1 MASTSN
7 LEITDAS
14 SSSSCPP
21 ITWDVFLSF
30 YGNDTRKNFTSHLYA
45 ALDQAGIVT
54 FQDDPALKKGQEI
67 SSGLLEAIRDS
78 KMFVLIISEN
88 YARSPWCLKELV
100 DILSCK
106 KTENQVIPVF
116 YYVDPSDVRH
126 QKGSFGDA
134 LDYHYQNKRYSPEM
148 IDEWKSALAQ
158 IAALSGYHLKKEA
171 KEKESET
178 IQSIVENIA
187 RKVSTKVVH
196 VGEELFGIDSAVEEI
211 YQKLRM
217 ESNDVRAI
225 GICGMGGIGKTT
237 TAKAFY
243 NKYHRNFDG
252 CCFIENVK
260 QYSLGGSPLLP
271 LIEKLLNVLLELK
284 DYKVTDVNSGIRQL
298 EQILHFKKTLI
309 VLDDLDQSSYSEFLA
324 KHCNLFSAG
333 SRIVFTSRNVHLR
346 NQLKIDLKRVEL
358 YMVNELGQDD
368 SLKLF
373 NYHAFGEVTPPASL
387 RELSLGFVTYSKG
400 LPLALKVLGSSL
412 RGRNEDEVFWK
423 TKLEKVRK
431 IPENKILEILQLSYD
446 ELDDEIVKSIFR
458 DIAFFFVG
466 KYTCDA
472 EIIFK
477 SCDYFPEAGIKIL
490 LERCLITIDENH
502 KFQMHDLIQDMGTEI
517 SKIKRLFLRA
527 NTLEYLQN
535 QEELDKIE
543 GLVLDLTQSTEKQ
556 INSQI
561 FERLPK
567 LRLLEI
573 RNAHGI
579 KGHFKNSFQELRCIY
594 WSYCTWTRLPSSFQP
609 QKLISI
615 YMPHS
620 NFKMLWDDA
629 MPFRGLKMINVEYS
643 LKLKTTPNFGNS
655 KSIERLYF
663 RGCESLLKVHPSI
676 RELPGLFVLDLRECI
691 NVKVSAETLGQ
702 SSALMGFLYLNYCS
716 NLRQLPKQLG
726 GMKLLKELD
735 ASYTAIEELPD
746 SITQL
751 KKLVWL
757 KLDGCKKLKKLPER
771 IGNMEGLR
779 TFLAGGTAI
788 EQLPDS
794 FGDLINLELLD
805 LSCCENLRYLP
816 NSVCKLKLL
825 RVLNLRWCSKLK
837 RLPDKLEMM
846 QFLEQL
852 SATGTA
858 IEEVP
863 DSIGL
868 LSRLRILY
876 LSGCNK
882 LKNLPDSVWN
892 LPSLTELFIFQQDI
906 GGINLPATVNNTKL
920 VNLSLN
926 CDVRVW
932 LPVISSFSC
941 LKSLVLT
948 AGDESLSSTEPFS
961 LSMLHN
967 LEFLELFNCT
977 NFGSLLPEPPLNISV
992 LSLSRHERLVHLP
1005 NLSSLKKLKTLV
1017 IERFIG
1023 VESLS
1028 SLPPHLQ
1035 SLQIYGCRSLQHL
1048 SDVSMLK
1055 ELGDL
1060 SFGIFNIP
1068 KPAVSSFLKVIGLW
1082 KQFLPSDKVELPK
1095 IAEWISYKSTGLS
1108 VCIDIPTMPAD
1119 NFLGLALS
1127 VLFTSESNPF
1137 SMKAVVTNQTNGTSK
1152 SCLIHLYNSNRG
1164 PEVCYVA
1171 KCIRGDEISVRSGDR
1186 IQIVLHR
1193 QTYSLNGF
1201 KEVLREGVKVKLLGG
1216 HVIQRTLSAPDF
1228 ASALNNLTKLSPD
1241 FLRS

>member
-7 LEITDAS
+7 LEITAAS
-14 SSSSCPP
+14 SSSSSSPP
-21 ITWDVFLSF
+21 KAWDVFLSF
-30 YGNDTRKNFTSHLYA
+30 YGDDTRKSFTSHLYA
-45 ALDQAGIVT
+45 ALDQAGILT
-54 FQDDPALKKGQEI
+54 FRDDPALQKGQEI
-67 SSGLLEAIRDS
+67 SSGLLDAIRDS

-134 LDYHYQNKRYSPEM
+134 LDYHYQKKRYSPEM

-158 IAALSGYHLKKEA
+158 VAALSGYHLKKEA
-171 KEKESET
+171 TENEAET
-178 IQSIVENIA
+178 IQKILEDIA
-187 RKVSTKVVH
+187 PQVSTKVVH

-211 YQKLRM
+211 YQKLQM

-243 NKYHRNFDG
+243 NKYHPNFDS

-260 QYSLGGSPLLP
+260 QYSQGGSPLLP
-271 LIEKLLNVLLELK
+271 LIQQLLTVLLELK
-284 DYKVTDVNSGIRQL
+284 DYKVTDVVSGIRKL
-298 EQILHFKKTLI
+298 EQILRFKRTLI
-309 VLDDLDQSSYSEFLA
+309 VLDDLDQSSYSEFLS

-333 SRIVFTSRNVHLR
+333 SRIVFTSRNVHLQ
-346 NQLKIDLKRVEL
+346 NQLKIDLKHVEL
-358 YMVNELGQDD
+358 YMVNELGQED

-387 RELSLGFVTYSKG
+387 RELSVGFVTYAGG

-412 RGRNEDEVFWK
+412 RGRTNDKVFWK
-423 TKLEKVRK
+423 GKLEEVKK
-431 IPENKILEILQLSYD
+431 IPENKIMEILQLSYK
-446 ELDDEIVKSIFR
+446 ELDENAKSIFC

-466 KYTCDA
+466 K
-472 EIIFK
+472 FK
-477 SCDYFPEAGIKIL
+477 YEADIVFRSCDYSPEVGIPEL
-490 LERCLITIDENH
+490 LERCLLTIDRSGVLG
-502 KFQMHDLIQDMGTEI
+502 MHDLIQDMGREV
-517 SKIKRLFLRA
+517 SKGKHLFLQENA
-527 NTLEYLQN
+527 GEYLQN
-535 QEELDKIE
+535 WKDIE

-556 INSQI
+556 INTQI
-561 FERLPK
+561 FKKLPK

-573 RNAHGI
+573 HNVDGI
-579 KGHFKNSFQELRCIY
+579 KGHFKNSFQELRCIH
-594 WSYCTWTRLPSSFQP
+594 WNYCPWTRLPSSFRP
-609 QKLISI
+609 KKLLSMI
-615 YMPHS
+615 MQHS
-620 NFKMLWDDA
+620 NFKTLWDDA
-629 MPFRGLKMINVEYS
+629 MLFTNLKMINIEYS
-643 LKLKTTPNFGNS
+643 LNLKTTPNFGNS
-655 KSIERLYF
+655 KSIERLLF
-663 RGCESLLKVHPSI
+663 SGCESLLKVHPSI
-676 RELPGLFVLDLRECI
+676 RELTGLCVLDLTECI

-702 SSALMGFLYLNYCS
+702 SSALTYLYLSYCS
-716 NLRQLPKQLG
+716 NLTQLPKQLG
-726 GMKLLKELD
+726 AMKLLKELD

-751 KKLVWL
+751 KKLALL
-757 KLDGCKKLKKLPER
+757 KLDGCKKLKKLPEQ

-779 TFLAGGTAI
+779 TFRASYTAI

-794 FGDLINLELLD
+794 FGDLINLEILD
-805 LSCCENLRYLP
+805 LIGCENLWYLP
-816 NSVCKLKLL
+816 NSLWKLKLL
-825 RVLNLRWCSKLK
+825 QVLNLRWCSKLK
-837 RLPDKLEMM
+837 RLPDKLEKM
-846 QFLEQL
+846 QCLQQL
-852 SATGTA
+852 DASGTD

-868 LSRLRILY
+868 LSRLRILN

-892 LPSLTELFIFQQDI
+892 LPSLTVLYILQTDM
-906 GGINLPATVNNTKL
+906 GRINLPATVNNTKL
-920 VNLSLN
+920 VSLSLK

-967 LEFLELFNCT
+967 LQFLALHNCT
-977 NFGSLLPEPPLNISV
+977 NFGSSLPDLPLNISV
-992 LSLSRHERLVHLP
+992 LHLNRHVTLVHLP
-1005 NLSSLKKLKTLV
+1005 DLSSLKRLKTLV
-1017 IERFIG
+1017 IESFIG
-1023 VESLS
+1023 LKSLS
-1028 SLPPHLQ
+1028 SPPHIQL
-1035 SLQIYGCRSLQHL
+1035 LRIYDCKSLQHL

-1055 ELGDL
+1055 ELSDL
-1060 SFGIFNIP
+1060 SFGIFTIP
-1068 KPAVSSFLKVIGLW
+1068 KPAVSSFLNDIGLW

-1095 IAEWISYKSTGLS
+1095 IAEWISYKSTGRS
-1108 VCIDIPTMPAD
+1108 VCIVDIPTMPAD

-1127 VLFTSESNPF
+1127 ILFRSGTGKFNF
-1137 SMKAVVTNQTNGTSK
+1137 SIKAVVTNQTNGTTK
-1152 SCLIHLYNSNRG
+1152 SCLIPVYGSSRG
-1164 PEVCYVA
+1164 GEVSYVA
-1171 KCIRGDEISVRSGDR
+1171 KCIRGDEISIRSRDR
-1186 IQIVLHR
+1186 IQIVLQR
-1193 QTYSLNGF
+1193 QTFSLDA
-1201 KEVLREGVKVKLLGG
+1201 KVELLGA
-1216 HVIQRTLSAPDF
+1216 HVIQRTLSTPDF
-1228 ASALNNLTKLSPD
+1228 PSALNNLIKLSKIN

>member
-7 LEITDAS
+7 LEITAAS
-14 SSSSCPP
+14 SSSSSSPP
-21 ITWDVFLSF
+21 KAWDVFLSF
-30 YGNDTRKNFTSHLYA
+30 YGDDTRKNFTSHLYA
-45 ALDQAGIVT
+45 ALDQAGILT
-54 FQDDPALKKGQEI
+54 FRDDPALQKGQEI
-67 SSGLLEAIRDS
+67 SSGLLHAIRDS

-134 LDYHYQNKRYSPEM
+134 LDYHYQKKRYSPEM

-171 KEKESET
+171 KENESET

-196 VGEELFGIDSAVEEI
+196 IGEELFGIDSAVEEI
-211 YQKLRM
+211 YQKLQM

-243 NKYHRNFDG
+243 NKYHPNFDS
-252 CCFIENVK
+252 CCFIEKVK
-260 QYSLGGSPLLP
+260 KYSEDGSPLLP
-271 LIEKLLNVLLELK
+271 LIEQLLTVLLELK
-284 DYKVTDVNSGIRQL
+284 DYKVTNVDSGIRQL
-298 EQILHFKKTLI
+298 EQILRFKKTLI

-346 NQLKIDLKRVEL
+346 NQLKTDLKHVEL

-387 RELSLGFVTYSKG
+387 GELSLGFVTYSRG

-423 TKLEKVRK
+423 TKLKKVRK
-431 IPENKILEILQLSYD
+431 IPENEILKILQLSYD
-446 ELDDEIVKSIFR
+446 ELDNEIVKSIFR

-466 KYTCDA
+466 KY
-472 EIIFK
+472 EYESIPIFK
-477 SCDYFPEAGIKIL
+477 SCDYFPEAGIQIL
-490 LERCLITIDENH
+490 LERCLITIDEDQ

-535 QEELDKIE
+535 QEELEKIE
-543 GLVLDLTQSTEKQ
+543 GLVLDITQSTVKQ

-561 FERLPK
+561 FEKLPK

-573 RNAHGI
+573 RNVDGI

-594 WSYCTWTRLPSSFQP
+594 WNYCTWTRLPSSFRP
-609 QKLISI
+609 QKLVSMI
-615 YMPHS
+615 MQHS
-620 NFKMLWDDA
+620 NFKTLWDDA
-629 MPFRGLKMINVEYS
+629 MPFTNLKMINVKYS
-643 LKLKTTPNFGNS
+643 LNLKTTPNFGNS

-676 RELPGLFVLDLRECI
+676 RELSGLYALDLRECI

-702 SSALMGFLYLNYCS
+702 SSALGLLYLGYCS
-716 NLRQLPKQLG
+716 NLTQLPNQLG
-726 GMKLLKELD
+726 GMKWLKALD

-751 KKLVWL
+751 KKLFYL
-757 KLDGCKKLKKLPER
+757 KLDGCKKLKKLPEQ

-779 TFLAGGTAI
+779 AFLASGTAI

-794 FGDLINLELLD
+794 FGDLINLEILD
-805 LSCCENLRYLP
+805 LRCCENLRYLP

-825 RVLNLRWCSKLK
+825 RVLNLYMCSKLK
-837 RLPDKLEMM
+837 R
-846 QFLEQL
+846 
-852 SATGTA
+852 
-858 IEEVP
+858 
-863 DSIGL
+863 
-868 LSRLRILY
+868 
-876 LSGCNK
+876 
-882 LKNLPDSVWN
+882 LPDSVWN
-892 LPSLTELFIFQQDI
+892 LPSLTQLYIFQTDM
-906 GGINLPATVNNTKL
+906 GRINVPAIVNNTKL
-920 VNLSLN
+920 LDLALK

-932 LPVISSFSC
+932 LPLISSFSC
-941 LKSLVLT
+941 LKSLVIS
-948 AGDESLSSTEPFS
+948 AGVESLSSTEPFS

-967 LEFLELFNCT
+967 LEVLELYNCT
-977 NFGSLLPEPPLNISV
+977 NFGSSLPDLPLNISV
-992 LSLSRHERLVHLP
+992 LRLSGHKRLVHLP
-1005 NLSSLKKLKTLV
+1005 DLSSLKRLKTLV
-1017 IERFIG
+1017 IQRFIG
-1023 VESLS
+1023 LKSLS

-1035 SLQIYGCRSLQHL
+1035 LLRIYGCRSLQHL

-1055 ELGDL
+1055 ELSDL

-1068 KPAVSSFLKVIGLW
+1068 KPAVSSFLQVLGLR
-1082 KQFLPSDKVELPK
+1082 KQFLRSNKVELPE
-1095 IAEWISYKSTGLS
+1095 IAEWISYKSTGRS

-1127 VLFTSESNPF
+1127 VLVSSKTRVTNF
-1137 SMKAVVTNQTNGTSK
+1137 SIKAVVTNQTNGTTK
-1152 SCLIHLYNSNRG
+1152 SCLIPVYGSSRG
-1164 PEVCYVA
+1164 GEVSYVA
-1171 KCIRGDEISVRSGDR
+1171 KCIRGDEIQIRSGDR

-1201 KEVLREGVKVKLLGG
+1201 IEVPREGVKAELLGG
-1216 HVIQRTLSAPDF
+1216 HVIRRTLSTPVF
-1228 ASALNNLTKLSPD
+1228 PSALNNLAKLPPD
-1241 FLRS
+1241 LLRS

>member
-1 MASTSN
+1 
-7 LEITDAS
+7 
-14 SSSSCPP
+14 
-21 ITWDVFLSF
+21 
-30 YGNDTRKNFTSHLYA
+30 
-45 ALDQAGIVT
+45 
-54 FQDDPALKKGQEI
+54 
-67 SSGLLEAIRDS
+67 
-78 KMFVLIISEN
+78 
-88 YARSPWCLKELV
+88 
-100 DILSCK
+100 
-106 KTENQVIPVF
+106 
-116 YYVDPSDVRH
+116 
-126 QKGSFGDA
+126 
-134 LDYHYQNKRYSPEM
+134 
-148 IDEWKSALAQ
+148 
-158 IAALSGYHLKKEA
+158 
-171 KEKESET
+171 
-178 IQSIVENIA
+178 
-187 RKVSTKVVH
+187 
-196 VGEELFGIDSAVEEI
+196 
-211 YQKLRM
+211 M
-217 ESNDVRAI
+217 ESDDVCAI

-243 NKYHRNFDG
+243 NKYHPNFDI

-271 LIEKLLNVLLELK
+271 LIEQLLTVLLKLK
-284 DYKVTDVNSGIRQL
+284 DYKVTDVDSGIRQL
-298 EQILHFKKTLI
+298 KRILRFKRTLI

-346 NQLKIDLKRVEL
+346 NQLKTDLKHVGL
-358 YMVNELGQDD
+358 YMVNELEQDD

-387 RELSLGFVTYSKG
+387 RELSVGFVTYARG
-400 LPLALKVLGSSL
+400 VPLALKVLGSSL
-412 RGRNEDEVFWK
+412 RGRTKEVFWK
-423 TKLEKVRK
+423 AKLEEVKK
-431 IPENKILEILQLSYD
+431 NPEIMEFLQLSYK
-446 ELDDEIVKSIFR
+446 ELDENAKSIFR

-466 KYTCDA
+466 KFKYEAD
-472 EIIFK
+472 IVLK
-477 SCDYFPEAGIKIL
+477 SCDYSPEQEL
-490 LERCLITIDENH
+490 LERCLLTIDRYGVLG
-502 KFQMHDLIQDMGTEI
+502 MHDLIQDMGREV
-517 SKIKRLFLRA
+517 SKGKHLFLQENA
-527 NTLEYLQN
+527 GEYLQN
-535 QEELDKIE
+535 WKDIE

-561 FERLPK
+561 FEKLPK

-573 RNAHGI
+573 RNVDGI

-594 WSYCTWTRLPSSFQP
+594 WNYCTWTRLPSSFRP
-609 QKLISI
+609 QKLVSMI
-615 YMPHS
+615 MQHS

-629 MPFRGLKMINVEYS
+629 MPFRSLKMINVRYS
-643 LKLKTTPNFGNS
+643 VKLKTTPNFENS
-655 KSIERLYF
+655 KSIERLFF

-676 RELPGLFVLDLRECI
+676 RELTGLYVLDLTECI
-691 NVKVSAETLGQ
+691 NVKVSSETLGQ
-702 SSALMGFLYLNYCS
+702 SSALGFLYLGYCS
-716 NLRQLPKQLG
+716 NLRQLPKKLG
-726 GMKLLKELD
+726 GMKLLKKLD

-751 KKLVWL
+751 KKLLYL
-757 KLDGCKKLKKLPER
+757 KLDGCKKLRKLPEQ

-779 TFLAGGTAI
+779 TFHASGTAI

-794 FGDLINLELLD
+794 FGDLINLEKLD
-805 LSCCENLRYLP
+805 LSGCKNLRYLP
-816 NSVCKLKLL
+816 NSLWKLKLL
-825 RVLNLRWCSKLK
+825 QVLNLNLCSKLK
-837 RLPDKLEMM
+837 RLPDKLEKM
-846 QFLEQL
+846 QFLEKL
-852 SATGTA
+852 AATGTA

-863 DSIGL
+863 DSIGQ
-868 LSRLRILY
+868 LSRLKILY
-876 LSGCNK
+876 LSLCNK

-892 LPSLTELFIFQQDI
+892 LPSLTVLYIFQQDI
-906 GGINLPATVNNTKL
+906 GRINLPTTVNNTKL
-920 VNLSLN
+920 VYLSLK

-932 LPVISSFSC
+932 LPLISSFSC
-941 LKSLVLT
+941 LKSLVLS

-961 LSMLHN
+961 LFMLHN
-967 LEFLELFNCT
+967 LEVLQLYNCT
-977 NFGSLLPEPPLNISV
+977 NFGSSLPDLPLNISLLR
-992 LSLSRHERLVHLP
+992 LSGHERLVHLP
-1005 NLSSLKKLKTLV
+1005 DLSSLKRLNTLV
-1017 IERFIG
+1017 IESFIG
-1023 VESLS
+1023 LKSLS
-1028 SLPPHLQ
+1028 SLPPNLQ
-1035 SLQIYGCRSLQHL
+1035 SLKIYNCISLQHL
-1048 SDVSMLK
+1048 SDMSMLK
-1055 ELGDL
+1055 EFSDL
-1060 SFGIFNIP
+1060 RFGILNIP
-1068 KPAVSSFLKVIGLW
+1068 KPAVLSFLQVIGLW